1 MLSVVGLCGPDWV
14 LVAAD
19 SSVSSSI
26 ICMSEEYDRI
36 SEIDQRHLLATSGE
50 TGDSLQ
56 LSEYI
61 QGNVALYKFRNGVEL
76 TSDAMSHYI
85 RSIMA
90 KAIRKS
96 PYEVNMLLAGH
107 DGTPSLYFMDYLG
120 TLQKI
125 PFGAQGYC
133 AYFVLSVFDKHY
145 KKDMTLEEGK
155 KLMKMALDQIKQ
167 RFTVAP
173 HGFIV
178 KVVDKDGIRKITD
191 LPE

>member
-26 ICMSEEYDRI
+26 ICISEEYDRI
-36 SEIDQRHLLATSGE
+36 FQIDPRHVLAMSGE

-56 LSEYI
+56 LSEFI
-61 QGNVALYKFRNGVEL
+61 QGNVSLYKFRNGVEL
-76 TSDAMSHYI
+76 SSDAMSHYI
-85 RSIMA
+85 RSILA

-96 PYEVNMLLAGH
+96 PYEVNMLMAGH
-107 DGTPSLYFMDYLG
+107 DGKPSLYFMDYLG

-125 PFGAQGYC
+125 PYGAQGYC
-133 AYFVLSVFDKHY
+133 SYFVLSVFDKHY

-178 KVVDKDGIRKITD
+178 KVIDKDGVRKVTD

>member
-14 LVAAD
+14 LIAAD

-36 SEIDQRHLLATSGE
+36 VEVDKRNALAMAGE

-61 QGNVALYKFRNGVEL
+61 QGNVALYKYRNGIEL
-76 TSDAMSHYI
+76 STEAMSHYI

-90 KAIRKS
+90 EAIRKN
-96 PYEVNMLLAGH
+96 PYEVNMLLGGY
-107 DGTPSLYFMDYLG
+107 DGKPSLYYMDYLG

-133 AYFVLSVFDKHY
+133 SYFVLSVFDKYY
-145 KKDMTLEEGK
+145 KPDMTLDEGK
-155 KLMKMALDQIKQ
+155 ELMKKALDQIKQ
-167 RFTVAP
+167 RFTIAP

-178 KVVDKDGIRKITD
+178 KQIDANGIQKITIN
-191 LPE
+191 

>member
-1 MLSVVGLCGPDWV
+1 MLSIVGLCGPDWV
-14 LVAAD
+14 IVAAD

-36 SEIDQRHLLATSGE
+36 AQIDSRHLLALSGE

-61 QGNVALYKFRNGVEL
+61 QGNVALYRFRNGVEL
-76 TSDAMSHYI
+76 SSEALAHYI
-85 RSIMA
+85 RSEMA
-90 KAIRKS
+90 KAIRKN

-107 DGTPSLYFMDYLG
+107 DGKPSLYFMDYLG

-125 PFGAQGYC
+125 PYGAQGYC

-145 KKDMTLEEGK
+145 KKDMTLDEGK
-155 KLMKMALDQIKQ
+155 EVMKMALAEIKK
-167 RFTVAP
+167 RFTIAP

-178 KVVDKDGIRKITD
+178 KTITKDGISKIS
-191 LPE
+191 LE

>member
-1 MLSVVGLCGPDWV
+1 MLSIVGLCGPDWV
-14 LVAAD
+14 IIAAD

-36 SEIDQRHLLATSGE
+36 VEIDHRTALAMCGE

-61 QGNVALYKFRNGVEL
+61 QGNIALYKFRNSVEL
-76 TSDAMSHYI
+76 SSEAMSHFI

-90 KAIRKS
+90 ESIRKN
-96 PYEVNMLLAGH
+96 PYEVNMLMGCY
-107 DGTPSLYFMDYLG
+107 DGKPSLYYLDYLG
-120 TLQKI
+120 THQKI
-125 PFGAQGYC
+125 NYGAQGYC
-133 AYFVLSVFDKHY
+133 SYFVLSVFDKYY
-145 KKDMTLEEGK
+145 KDNMTVEEGK
-155 KLMKMALDQIKQ
+155 ELMKKALDQIKQ

-178 KVVDKDGIRKITD
+178 KLINKDGVQKI
-191 LPE
+191 EI